1 MLKEIEAWS
10 RENQPRSVRPPEVGK
25 GFSLPP
31 RRSEEILVSPEIRGI
46 VMSITLFYDDWNSAG
61 DALATLL
68 SSIKYIDAE
77 KLLDGLSSMTN
88 PPPVMEDSAVKW
100 FDALTNLPSEA
111 AVVAVQEFFHLGWVW
126 NQIGPST
133 GLVFD
138 DLLALLFKV
147 MQVLVENPA
156 DLRLV
161 ESLVQK
167 GIRWPERFGFM
178 LERGR
183 IGGANVIRALERAT
197 EIMKYS
203 EPAVHE
209 ALIDFALETGW
220 YLLTKDDLPVWRSIG
235 RSGESLYKKMRGFTI
250 PMESIRA
257 LAGFLGKLEEA
268 EELQDLLDDAMKV
281 VITDIAGNIPPSD
294 MERTL
299 SELSEPSLKALR
311 RRAERNIC
319 LDIISLPVMESGS
332 PIEYGRSIADM
343 ILFTGAGTAFYNCF
357 REAYDILRNTDDN
370 QKVLLMSKL
379 ALERS
384 GIEYLSSR
392 KTEFF
397 MDFLSVALM
406 FLEDKVSLAEMRRV
420 VNSIGRLMDSVLSQ
434 EDPETI
440 ISNLKDYMNE
450 TEIDRDKLLTSLI
463 LLIRSSRSIEFQ
475 QILERSEVFGG
486 ILELLEFDYR
496 RRLLEGEQTDWL
508 TPLAEDS
515 LESARVVLST
525 LEKLNKEELRGRF
538 MDKVMAPLLQETDT
552 DDPVFTE
559 LISSGV
565 STYNRDMSIDQLRKE
580 ETALLGKL
588 FRAEDRSKALK
599 KTMENLLRIPGIEE
613 RNASDLIHAA
623 RILCETLSQQA
634 VWIEKTG
641 HRIFSKFLS
650 FGLTAFVKTLVE
662 YPDIAERITGGFM
675 RNIVDTIIPSKET
688 EDSDV
693 ALWQLKTASMFFGKI
708 IPLTTELNVDSPN
721 SITGY
726 LSELSELTVTSKH
739 GEPAGAAFLSW
750 MSHRLE
756 SELLDEFARKLGD
769 DTPYSSFDDN
779 FNAQRLMEVWR
790 KIRDSSSD
798 IMNDMMESLQLITT
812 SPLYKQILLREG
824 RKLIEGF
831 IENGCR
837 DIITTRADRGS
848 REDVEEFRRL
858 TETHDPVEIIRLM
871 EYGTD
876 EKSSEEIPEEVKEFF
891 QRETCPPGQNVCRCW
906 RNRVFSTFENILL
919 DILMLCNDKK
929 SLEQIELMIDEF
941 VQIIGYLGT
950 DADFKPEIVLTAL
963 EKSLSRSDTGRP
975 INVDMAMKNLDKNV
989 YKLMWLRKATRKAAE
1004 SVSGYIPG
1012 RKISIRLFDR
1022 ISREESAKEQILFMK
1037 NFGRIF
1043 AALESEIMKRKPTEI
1058 KSARSALDHI
1068 WIFNPEALR
1077 PSSAVDTARDAVETV
1092 AQFFIEISTRTGA
1105 VTAAEAGAISLGMRR
1120 KYRDNANTV
1129 AILIKWT
1136 QDSTRSDLL
1145 SLVEAHQ
1152 PLLEA
1157 VSRDSELIQMIDTL
1171 WSNGKARL
1179 YIRSLADRPDKLKK
1193 SLERF
1198 IGPAGLGGNDGLQ
1211 YV

>member
-1 MLKEIEAWS
+1 MLQEIEAWS

-25 GFSLPP
+25 GFGLPP
-31 RRSEEILVSPEIRGI
+31 LKTDDIIVSPEIRGI
-46 VMSITLFYDDWNSAG
+46 VMSITLFYDQWNQAG
-61 DALATLL
+61 DSLARLL
-68 SSIKYIDAE
+68 SSIKYRDAE
-77 KLLDGLSSMTN
+77 KLLDSLSNMIS
-88 PPPVMEDSAVKW
+88 PPPVMEDSAVRW
-100 FDALTNLPSEA
+100 FDALTNLNSEA
-111 AVVAVQEFFHLGWVW
+111 SLFAVQEFFHLSWVW
-126 NQIGPST
+126 NQIGPNT

-138 DLLALLFKV
+138 DLLGLLYKV
-147 MQVLVENPA
+147 LQVLAESPG
-156 DLRLV
+156 DLRLL

-167 GIRWPERFGFM
+167 GIKWPERFGFM
-178 LERGR
+178 LERSR
-183 IGGANVIRALERAT
+183 IGGGNVIRAMDRAA

-220 YLLTKDDLPVWRSIG
+220 YLLTADDLPVWRSIG
-235 RSGESLYKKMRGFTI
+235 RSGESLYRKMRGFTI
-250 PMESIRA
+250 PMEAIRT
-257 LAGFLGKLEEA
+257 LSGFLGRLEEA
-268 EELQDLLDDAMKV
+268 DELQHLLEDAMRV
-281 VITDIAGNIPPSD
+281 VITDIVGTISAEEMEQILEDLSDQAG
-294 MERTL
+294 
-299 SELSEPSLKALR
+299 KALR

-319 LDIISLPVMESGS
+319 LDIISLPVIESGS
-332 PIEYGRSIADM
+332 PIEYGQAIAEM
-343 ILFTGAGTAFYNCF
+343 MLFTGAGAAFYNCF
-357 REAYDILRNTDDN
+357 RETYDILRDTEDN
-370 QKVLLMSKL
+370 QKIQLIARL
-379 ALERS
+379 ALER
-384 GIEYLSSR
+384 GGVEYLSSR
-392 KTEFF
+392 KTEFYL
-397 MDFLSVALM
+397 DFVPAALL
-406 FLEDKVSLAEMRRV
+406 FLEGKTSLAEMRRV
-420 VNSIGRLMDSVLSQ
+420 VNSVGRLMDSVLSQ
-434 EDPETI
+434 DDPETI
-440 ISNLKDYMNE
+440 IANLCSYLTDVEM
-450 TEIDRDKLLTSLI
+450 DRDKLLTSLI
-463 LLIRSSRSIEFQ
+463 LLIRSSRGMDFQ
-475 QILERSEVFGG
+475 DILDRSGIFAG
-486 ILELLEFDYR
+486 ILDLLNFDYR

-508 TPLAEDS
+508 TPLVEDS
-515 LESARVVLST
+515 IDSAGVVRDT
-525 LEKLNKEELRGRF
+525 LEKINNEDLRGRF

-559 LISSGV
+559 LISTGV
-565 STYNRDMSIDQLRKE
+565 NTYNRDMSIEQLRKE

-623 RILCETLSQQA
+623 RILCEILSQQA

-662 YPDIAERITGGFM
+662 YPVIAEMITGGFM
-675 RNIVDTIIPSKET
+675 RNIIDTIIPSKET

-708 IPLTTELNVDSPN
+708 IPLTTELNVDMPEG
-721 SITGY
+721 ITGY
-726 LSELSELTVTSKH
+726 LSELSELTVSSKH
-739 GEPAGAAFLSW
+739 GEPAGAPFLSW

-756 SELLDEFARKLGD
+756 SELMLEFARKLSD
-769 DTPYSSFDDN
+769 ETPYEGFRDKFD
-779 FNAQRLMEVWR
+779 AAKLMVSWR
-790 KIRDSSSD
+790 KIRDASSD
-798 IMNDMMESLQLITT
+798 IMNDMMDSLQLLTTT
-812 SPLYKQILLREG
+812 SLYRQILLREG

-837 DIITTRADRGS
+837 DIIESGRDRGS
-848 REDVEEFRRL
+848 REDVEELRRL
-858 TETHDPVEIIRLM
+858 AEGHDPIEIVRVI
-871 EYGTD
+871 EDGD
-876 EKSSEEIPEEVKEFF
+876 EKAREKIPSEVTGFF
-891 QRETCPPGQNVCRCW
+891 DKQPCPPGQNPCRCW
-906 RNRVFSTFENILL
+906 RNRVFTTFENILL
-919 DILMLCNDKK
+919 DILLLCTDKK
-929 SLEQIELMIDEF
+929 SLEHIEQMIDEF

-950 DADFKPEIVLTAL
+950 DSDFKPEIVLTAL
-963 EKSLSRSDTGRP
+963 EKSLSRSDGGRP
-975 INVDMAMKNLDKNV
+975 MTVESAMKNLDKNV

-1043 AALESEIMKRKPTEI
+1043 AALESEIMKRKPSEI

-1068 WIFNPEALR
+1068 WIFNPEAMK

-1092 AQFFIEISTRTGA
+1092 AQFFLEISTRTGA
-1105 VTAAEAGAISLGMRR
+1105 VTAPEAGAISLGMRR

-1136 QDSTRSDLL
+1136 QDSARSDLL
-1145 SLVEAHQ
+1145 ALVEAHQ

-1193 SLERF
+1193 NLVRL
-1198 IGPAGLGGNDGLQ
+1198 IGASGLGGNDGLHF
-1211 YV
+1211 V

>member
-1 MLKEIEAWS
+1 
-10 RENQPRSVRPPEVGK
+10 
-25 GFSLPP
+25 
-31 RRSEEILVSPEIRGI
+31 
-46 VMSITLFYDDWNSAG
+46 MSITLFYGDWNHAG
-61 DALATLL
+61 DSLATLL

-77 KLLDGLSSMTN
+77 KLLDGLSNMVS

-100 FDALTNLPSEA
+100 FDSLTNLPSEA
-111 AVVAVQEFFHLGWVW
+111 VVVAVQEFFHLGWVW
-126 NQIGPST
+126 NQIGPCT

-138 DLLALLFKV
+138 DLLALLYKV
-147 MQVLVENPA
+147 MQVLVETPG
-156 DLRLV
+156 DLRLM

-167 GIRWPERFGFM
+167 GIRWPDRFGFM

-183 IGGANVIRALERAT
+183 IGGGNVIRALDRAT

-209 ALIDFALETGW
+209 ALIDFSLETGW

-235 RSGESLYKKMRGFTI
+235 RSGESLYRKMRGFTI

-268 EELQDLLDDAMKV
+268 ERLQDLLDDAMKV
-281 VITDIAGNIPPSD
+281 VITDISGNISPEE
-294 MERTL
+294 MENVL
-299 SELSEPSLKALR
+299 GKLSEPALKALK

-332 PIEYGRSIADM
+332 PLEYGHSIAEM
-343 ILFTGAGTAFYNCF
+343 MLFTGVGVAFYNCF
-357 REAYDILRNTDDN
+357 REAYDILRNTEDN
-370 QKVLLMSKL
+370 QKILLLSKL
-379 ALERS
+379 VLERS
-384 GIEYLSSR
+384 GVEYLSSR

-397 MDFLSVALM
+397 MDFLPVALL
-406 FLEDKVSLAEMRRV
+406 FLEDKTSMAEMRRV

-434 EDPETI
+434 EDPESI
-440 ISNLKDYMNE
+440 ITNLKSYLTDVE
-450 TEIDRDKLLTSLI
+450 ADRDKLLTSLI
-463 LLIRSSRSIEFQ
+463 LLIRSARGINFQ
-475 QILERSEVFGG
+475 EILERSEVFGG

-515 LESARVVLST
+515 IESARVVLST
-525 LEKLNKEELRGRF
+525 LEKLNKEDLRGRF

-565 STYNRDMSIDQLRKE
+565 STYNRDMSIEQLRKE

-641 HRIFSKFLS
+641 HRIFSKFLT

-662 YPDIAERITGGFM
+662 YPDIAERITGCFM

-708 IPLTTELNVDSPN
+708 IPLTTELNVDNPN
-721 SITGY
+721 SLTGY

-739 GEPAGAAFLSW
+739 GEPAGAPFLSW

-756 SELLDEFARKLGD
+756 SELLDEFARKLSD
-769 DTPYSSFDDN
+769 ESPYRKFDES
-779 FNAQRLMEVWR
+779 FNALRLMEVWR
-790 KIRDSSSD
+790 KIRDASSD
-798 IMNDMMESLQLITT
+798 IMNDMMDSLQLLATT
-812 SPLYKQILLREG
+812 PLFRQILLREG

-837 DIITTRADRGS
+837 SIMTSGGTDRGS
-848 REDVEEFRRL
+848 KDDIEEFRRL
-858 TETHDPVEIIRLM
+858 TEGHDPVEVIRIM
-871 EYGTD
+871 EDGGD
-876 EKSSEEIPEEVKEFF
+876 EKSRQAIPEEIVSFF
-891 QRETCPPGQNVCRCW
+891 GRQPCPPGQNVCRCW
-906 RNRVFSTFENILL
+906 RNKVFSTFENILL
-919 DILMLCNDKK
+919 DILLLCTDKK
-929 SLEQIELMIDEF
+929 SLEQIELIIDEF

-950 DADFKPEIVLTAL
+950 DVDFKPEIVLTAL
-963 EKSLSRSDTGRP
+963 EKSLSRSDGGRP
-975 INVDMAMKNLDKNV
+975 MTVEMAIKNLDKNV

-1068 WIFNPEALR
+1068 WIFNPEAAK
-1077 PSSAVDTARDAVETV
+1077 PSSVVDTARDAVETV
-1092 AQFFIEISTRTGA
+1092 TQFFIEISTRTGA
-1105 VTAAEAGAISLGMRR
+1105 VSATEAGAISLGMRR

-1198 IGPAGLGGNDGLQ
+1198 IGASGLGSNDGLQ

>member
-1 MLKEIEAWS
+1 VLQEIEAWS

-25 GFSLPP
+25 GFGLPP
-31 RRSEEILVSPEIRGI
+31 RKSEDTLVSPEIRGI
-46 VMSITLFYDDWNSAG
+46 VMSITLFYSDWNQAG
-61 DALATLL
+61 DALAALL
-68 SSIKYIDAE
+68 SSIRYIDAE
-77 KLLDGLSSMTN
+77 KLLDSISSMIN

-100 FDALTNLPSEA
+100 FDALTNLPSDA
-111 AVVAVQEFFHLGWVW
+111 AVVAVQEFFHLSWVW

-147 MQVLVENPA
+147 MQVLVETPG
-156 DLRLV
+156 DLGLV

-178 LERGR
+178 LERSR
-183 IGGANVIRALERAT
+183 IGGGNVIRALERAT

-220 YLLTKDDLPVWRSIG
+220 YLLMKDDLPVWRSIG
-235 RSGESLYKKMRGFTI
+235 RSGESLYRKMRGFTI

-257 LAGFLGKLEEA
+257 LAGFLGKMEEA
-268 EELQDLLDDAMKV
+268 EELQDLLEDATKV
-281 VITDIAGNIPPSD
+281 VITDISGNIAPGE
-294 MERTL
+294 MEQVL
-299 SELSEPSLKALR
+299 SGLSEPALKALK

-332 PIEYGRSIADM
+332 PLEYGQAVAEM

-357 REAYDILRNTDDN
+357 REAYDILRSTDDN
-370 QKVLLMSKL
+370 QKILLLSRL

-384 GIEYLSSR
+384 GVEYLRSR

-397 MDFLSVALM
+397 MDFLPVALL
-406 FLEDKVSLAEMRRV
+406 FLEDKISLTEMRRV

-434 EDPETI
+434 DEPEAI
-440 ISNLKDYMNE
+440 ISSLKSYLTDVD
-450 TEIDRDKLLTSLI
+450 TDRDKLLTSLI
-463 LLIRSSRSIEFQ
+463 LLIRSARGIEFQ

-486 ILELLEFDYR
+486 ILELLDFEYR

-525 LEKLNKEELRGRF
+525 LEKLNKEDLRGRF

-565 STYNRDMSIDQLRKE
+565 STYNRDMSIEQLRKE

-613 RNASDLIHAA
+613 RNASNLIHAA

-675 RNIVDTIIPSKET
+675 RNIIDTIIPSKET

-708 IPLTTELNVDSPN
+708 IPLTTELNVDRPGSIN
-721 SITGY
+721 SY
-726 LSELSELTVTSKH
+726 LSELSEFTVTSKH

-756 SELLDEFARKLGD
+756 AELLDEFARKLSD
-769 DTPYSSFDDN
+769 DSPYGKFDEN
-779 FNAQRLMEVWR
+779 FNAVRLMEVWR
-790 KIRDSSSD
+790 KIRDASSD
-798 IMNDMMESLQLITT
+798 IMNEMMESLQLITT
-812 SPLYKQILLREG
+812 SPLYRQILLREG

-837 DIITTRADRGS
+837 DIITSGSDRGS
-848 REDVEEFRRL
+848 KEDIEEFRRL
-858 TETHDPVEIIRLM
+858 TEGQDPIGIIRLM
-871 EYGTD
+871 EEGD
-876 EKSSEEIPEEVKEFF
+876 EKERQEIPGDVISYFGR
-891 QRETCPPGQNVCRCW
+891 QPCPPGQNVCRCW
-906 RNRVFSTFENILL
+906 RNRVFSTFENILI
-919 DILMLCNDKK
+919 DILLLCNDKK
-929 SLEQIELMIDEF
+929 SLEKIEQMIDEF

-975 INVDMAMKNLDKNV
+975 MTVDLAMKNLDKNV

-1037 NFGRIF
+1037 HFGRIF

-1068 WIFNPEALR
+1068 WIFNPEAVR
-1077 PSSAVDTARDAVETV
+1077 SSSAVDTARDAVETV

-1157 VSRDSELIQMIDTL
+1157 VSRDSELIQMIDAL

-1198 IGPAGLGGNDGLQ
+1198 TGSSGLSGNDGLQ